1 MDSAICFTQWN
12 VGAVAS
18 GLRNLHTGLSDETMK
33 PFQWGKEKDWYLSGL
48 EKALAETKR
57 QWSLFNGE
65 KKKTG
70 ISQSRKG
77 TLAERKVQWSFF
89 SGERKRKRMVSHRV
103 GE

>member
-18 GLRNLHTGLSDETMK
+18 GLRNLHTGLSDETME

-48 EKALAETKR
+48 EKA
-57 QWSLFNGE
+57 
-65 KKKTG
+65 
-70 ISQSRKG
+70 
-77 TLAERKVQWSFF
+77 LAERKVQWSFF